1 MNPSSTLPSLPKDDR
16 YIKHSS
22 YHYPQRERSR
32 DREHYS
38 HRHQED
44 YDYTHHDSSMKYY
57 ERSYDKKK
65 LNCFILLPKN
75 YYNYI
80 SKNFNGLCS
89 DLRKEIK
96 DISDIQYDYTL
107 PHFQEYILKLVTYK
121 IESNALAIKIIC
133 DYLFK
138 EMKNTFKTM
147 TYLKVSI
154 LVPDNVVGFVIGI
167 DGKNINTIRAETDAK
182 IEVFPPNE
190 SKRYRKIEI
199 SGNPHSISAAAE
211 RIYCISYK
219 YINFGKDSRYPERD
233 RKPRRYS
240 RSPSE
245 GYKRRERE
253 EGMISEE
260 RPYRKRNEYKPY
272 RERYQRE
279 ERTIDSRRRHNS
291 DNRHYDDI
299 ANVSSNQYIPNN
311 DNDKN
316 EVNNIIS
323 SEPELPIEEQNEQNN
338 DVVIEI
344 NDQEEKS
351 PSSDNKSDFA
361 SKIKSSSPSDQ
372 LKSNIDLIVSM
383 ESIEA
388 LKLYQNNIWLE
399 LENTYHCSVSKKTV
413 TVSEKEMNVIT
424 FTGTPEENSLAIYH
438 LQKLLT
444 SSTNSK

>member
-1 MNPSSTLPSLPKDDR
+1 
-16 YIKHSS
+16 
-22 YHYPQRERSR
+22 
-32 DREHYS
+32 
-38 HRHQED
+38 
-44 YDYTHHDSSMKYY
+44 
-57 ERSYDKKK
+57 
-65 LNCFILLPKN
+65 
-75 YYNYI
+75 
-80 SKNFNGLCS
+80 
-89 DLRKEIK
+89 
-96 DISDIQYDYTL
+96 
-107 PHFQEYILKLVTYK
+107 
-121 IESNALAIKIIC
+121 
-133 DYLFK
+133 
-138 EMKNTFKTM
+138 
-147 TYLKVSI
+147 
-154 LVPDNVVGFVIGI
+154 
-167 DGKNINTIRAETDAK
+167 
-182 IEVFPPNE
+182 
-190 SKRYRKIEI
+190 
-199 SGNPHSISAAAE
+199 
-211 RIYCISYK
+211 
-219 YINFGKDSRYPERD
+219 
-233 RKPRRYS
+233 
-240 RSPSE
+240 
-245 GYKRRERE
+245 
-253 EGMISEE
+253 MISEE

-299 ANVSSNQYIPNN
+299 ANVSSNKYIPNN

-444 SSTNSK
+444 SSTKSK